1 MIKVK
6 FYGLLRLKIGMESM
20 EVEADSVRGL
30 LYAMEKQLEGLTYK
44 DLKQSVIFIN
54 GKNITDLKMYR
65 TKLKD
70 GDNVIFMSPVSG
82 G

>member
-1 MIKVK
+1 
-6 FYGLLRLKIGMESM
+6 M